1 MICSEADGILE
12 HSQYIYIYIFIVT
25 VLKFTIIGCL
35 TDIFP
40 LKLMGYTYTILEIGS
55 LIGFMGIGQVIGYPI
70 ISGFNKKTVV
80 CVILNQLS
88 LNTVH
93 ICS

>member
-1 MICSEADGILE
+1 
-12 HSQYIYIYIFIVT
+12 
-25 VLKFTIIGCL
+25 
-35 TDIFP
+35 
-40 LKLMGYTYTILEIGS
+40 MGYTYTILEIGS